1 MNVGDRIASHHD
13 SCARPVLVCAA
24 ELAAAARPPG
34 GNRAIPGNL
43 EEKWKWVTCTV
54 KWRPVSSASRTPL
67 RPISSTTERS
77 APPAVRITA
86 ARKVVDLWGGV
97 ADPESGRPWAEDS
110 IIVVASSTK
119 GATAI
124 CANLLVQRGELDLD
138 APVARYW
145 PEFAA
150 AGKQDIPVRHLLCHQ
165 VGLPVLDQPLAIEDF
180 LAWEPPVQALAGQR
194 PVWEPGTTHGYHAMT
209 YGWLVGEVVRR
220 ISGKSLGTFFADEV
234 AGPLGLDF
242 WIGLP
247 ASEER
252 RVSPMIEIDLEDP
265 DIEPKGE
272 RAREMLEAATDA
284 ESYLTREQTTTPL
297 ELNSRE
303 FRAAELP
310 AANGTTDARSLA
322 RMYAGL
328 IGDGVDGVRLFTDE
342 TVRRAS
348 TALSDAR
355 DEVMGIRSRFGPGFY
370 LYMEGSNM
378 VQDGVFG
385 HGGAGG
391 SIGYAD
397 PKADIGFGYVMNRM
411 QMVGDDDPRTVSLAR
426 AVHESLKG

>member
-1 MNVGDRIASHHD
+1 MGDVYGEVAPGFERVKEAFAANFEHNGEVG
-13 SCARPVLVCAA
+13 AA
-24 ELAAAARPPG
+24 
-34 GNRAIPGNL
+34 
-43 EEKWKWVTCTV
+43 C
-54 KWRPVSSASRTPL
+54 SAYHRG
-67 RPISSTTERS
+67 E
-77 APPAVRITA
+77 
-86 ARKVVDLWGGV
+86 KVVDLWGGV

-110 IIVVASSTK
+110 IMVVASSTK

-124 CANLLVQRGELDLD
+124 CANLLVQRGE
-138 APVARYW
+138 
-145 PEFAA
+145 
-150 AGKQDIPVRHLLCHQ
+150 
-165 VGLPVLDQPLAIEDF
+165 LDQPLAIEDF

-265 DIEPKGE
+265 EIEPKGE
-272 RAREMLEAATDA
+272 RAAEMLEAATDA

-297 ELNSRE
+297 ELNSRA

-310 AANGTTDARSLA
+310 AANGITDARSLA

-328 IGDGVDGVRLFTDE
+328 IGAGVDGVRLFTDE

-348 TALSDAR
+348 TALSDGR

-370 LYMEGSNM
+370 LYLERSNM

-397 PKADIGFGYVMNRM
+397 PRAELGFGYVMNKM

>member
-1 MNVGDRIASHHD
+1 MSQVYGEVAPGFERVKDAFAANFEINGEVG
-13 SCARPVLVCAA
+13 AA
-24 ELAAAARPPG
+24 
-34 GNRAIPGNL
+34 
-43 EEKWKWVTCTV
+43 C
-54 KWRPVSSASRTPL
+54 SAYHRG
-67 RPISSTTERS
+67 E
-77 APPAVRITA
+77 
-86 ARKVVDLWGGV
+86 KVVDLWGGV
-97 ADPESGRPWAEDS
+97 ADQESGRPWAEDS
-110 IIVVASSTK
+110 MVVVASSTK

-138 APVARYW
+138 APVALYW

-165 VGLPVLDQPLAIEDF
+165 VGLPVLDKPLAIEEY
-180 LAWEPPVQALAGQR
+180 LAWELPIKALAAQS

-220 ISGKSLGTFFADEV
+220 ISGRSLGTFFADEV
-234 AGPLGLDF
+234 AGPLSLDF

-247 ASEER
+247 AREES

-272 RAREMLEAATDA
+272 RAREMLAAATDTK
-284 ESYLTREQTTTPL
+284 SYLTREQTTTPL
-297 ELNSRE
+297 DMHARE

-310 AANGTTDARSLA
+310 AGNGITDARSLA
-322 RMYAGL
+322 RMYASL

-348 TALSDAR
+348 TALSDGR
-355 DEVMGIRSRFGPGFY
+355 DEVMGIHSRFGAGFY

-378 VQDGVFG
+378 VQDGAFG

-391 SIGYAD
+391 SIGFAD
-397 PKADIGFGYVMNRM
+397 PKADIGFGYVMNKM
-411 QMVGDDDPRTVSLAR
+411 QMVGDDDPRTVSLAQ
-426 AVHESLKG
+426 AVHESLNG